1 MIDFINVTKT
11 YPLKSGRRLI
21 LNNVSFDFPENKNLS
36 ILGKNGSGKSTLLRL
51 IAGSEAPDYGK
62 ITRYGRFSWPLG
74 FSGGFNGNLSGEENL
89 RFICRIYGAD
99 LKKVTNYVRNFSEL
113 GQNLLEPVKTYSN
126 GMKARLAFGLSLA
139 MDFDVYLVDEVM
151 AVGDPIFRKKSKEAF
166 DEKRKHAN
174 LIMVSHEMKTVR
186 DYSDSI
192 IIMNNC
198 NLIIYE
204 DVEEGIKFYQS
215 LSEISK

>member
-1 MIDFINVTKT
+1 
-11 YPLKSGRRLI
+11 
-21 LNNVSFDFPENKNLS
+21 
-36 ILGKNGSGKSTLLRL
+36 
-51 IAGSEAPDYGK
+51 
-62 ITRYGRFSWPLG
+62 
-74 FSGGFNGNLSGEENL
+74 
-89 RFICRIYGAD
+89 
-99 LKKVTNYVRNFSEL
+99 
-113 GQNLLEPVKTYSN
+113 
-126 GMKARLAFGLSLA
+126 MKARLAFGLSLA

-198 NLIIYE
+198 NLVIYE

-215 LSEISK
+215 L